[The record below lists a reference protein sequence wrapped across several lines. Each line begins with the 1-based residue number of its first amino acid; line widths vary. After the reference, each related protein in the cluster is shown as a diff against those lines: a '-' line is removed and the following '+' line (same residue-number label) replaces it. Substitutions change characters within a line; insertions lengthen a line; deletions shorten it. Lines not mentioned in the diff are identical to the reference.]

1 MISTDSKINSE
12 KQSYVSLFLMK
23 IELRLGSNL
32 ETKKSCTFFQ
42 FKKNICCFEISHT
55 NSISFKLDFGE
66 MQRKEDFSLSSF
78 ISHLDH
84 GHRIVL

>member
-1 MISTDSKINSE
+1 
-12 KQSYVSLFLMK
+12 MK
-23 IELRLGSNL
+23 IELRLGSYW
-32 ETKKSCTFFQ
+32 ETKKSCTFSI
-42 FKKNICCFEISHT
+42 KKNICCFEISHT